1 MPSSDVLLSIPFQ
14 GSGLGYRFELKAE
27 IWKHRE
33 EIDCLEI
40 ITDRYIEHPHLIP
53 ELEELCDAFHVIPH
67 GIGLSIGSPAMDLDY
82 VRSLRAITQLTKASY
97 YSEHLCQTRAPGI
110 DIGHLAPLWFTE
122 EVLAHTVANV
132 QCVQEMLGMPL
143 ILENT
148 TYPFVIP
155 HADMSQTEFF
165 HRLVDATG
173 CGILLDITNIRI
185 NAENH
190 QFDPVEFLEQMPLD
204 RVIQLHTSGG
214 YRGDDGS
221 FIDGH
226 CAVPD
231 DAVWSV
237 LEAFAARGRAKAAIL
252 EHDTKFPDDFSDLI
266 STLNRTREIMRWGTS
281 AKGSIQSGEAASLQ
295 EIGA

>member
-1 MPSSDVLLSIPFQ
+1 MAASDALLSIPFQ

-27 IWKHRE
+27 IWNHRD

-67 GIGLSIGSPAMDLDY
+67 GIGLSIGSPEIENDY
-82 VRSLRAITQLTKASY
+82 LRAVREIIACTKAQY

-122 EVLAHTVANV
+122 EVLTQTIANV
-132 QCVQEMLGMPL
+132 HQVQDVLGMPL

-155 HADMSQTEFF
+155 DADMTQTEFF
-165 HRLVDATG
+165 HRLVEATG
-173 CGILLDITNIRI
+173 CGILLDITNVRI

-190 QFDPVEFLEQMPLD
+190 QFDAVDFLEQMPLD
-204 RVIQLHTSGG
+204 HVIQLHTSGG

-237 LEAFAARGRAKAAIL
+237 LDAFAARGNAKASVL
-252 EHDTKFPDDFSDLI
+252 EHDTKFPDDFSLLME
-266 STLNRTREIMRWGTS
+266 TVNRTRAVMHWG
-281 AKGSIQSGEAASLQ
+281 GSRVRSETEPLQ
-295 EIGA
+295 PIGA